1 MMRCPYN
8 KNHIFKKEKL
18 YKHLDHCMARKKA
31 DKKLCFC
38 KGNSMVVFFE
48 EDKKAHQK
56 KCKFCNP
63 NQKEEEESFVSKFNK
78 SETQIDLDIHL
89 SKVNNDKGMTLDL
102 DLSND
107 FQSNIYDNKTIDFSK
122 TCQDKT
128 INQIKNESFADSIVG
143 NILDSI
149 DSIDEKAKQ
158 SIYY

>member
-18 YKHLDHCMARKKA
+18 YKHLDHCTARKKA
-31 DKKLCFC
+31 NKKLCFC

-56 KCKFCNP
+56 NCKLCKP
-63 NQKEEEESFVSKFNK
+63 DPKEKEEESFVSKFNN

-89 SKVNNDKGMTLDL
+89 SRINNDKGTTVDL

-107 FQSNIYDNKTIDFSK
+107 FQSNIYDNKTVDFSK

-128 INQIKNESFADSIVG
+128 LTQIKNESFADSIVG

-149 DSIDEKAKQ
+149 DDKAQQ